1 MWPSNI
7 TDSLLSVS
15 ENLEIRHRYGGM
27 CVQPSCGSI
36 LIISSQII
44 GILFAEQR
52 GAWPFIRPCMIFV
65 IACAY
70 YAMRYRRAW
79 SPDQYQD
86 TCMPLIVVWV
96 ALNKEYIHH
105 EHFLILLFNYIA
117 FCFPN
122 NMYLR

>member
-15 ENLEIRHRYGGM
+15 ENLEISHRYGGM

-36 LIISSQII
+36 LIISSEII

-70 YAMRYRRAW
+70 YAMRYQRAW

-86 TCMPLIVVWV
+86 TCMPLIVW
-96 ALNKEYIHH
+96 YG
-105 EHFLILLFNYIA
+105 
-117 FCFPN
+117 
-122 NMYLR
+122 